1 MRPQKGSYPDYYE
14 NYIPL
19 VKQNSVLQA
28 LTENEKEV
36 IAFFSS
42 IKQSMEN
49 NAYELGKWTIKQVL
63 NHIIDTERI
72 FSYRAL
78 RFARMDEQQPLS
90 FEQDEYVENADL
102 SKRNLQ
108 DLVNEFETVRR
119 ATLSLFN
126 SFSDE
131 VLLRNGFTAAGRTSV
146 LAIGFTV
153 CGHSIHHMNVVS
165 ERYLKK

>member
-1 MRPQKGSYPDYYE
+1 MRPQKGTYPDYYE

-28 LTENEKEV
+28 LNENEKEL

-42 IKQSMEN
+42 IKPSMEN
-49 NAYELGKWTIKQVL
+49 NAYELGKWTIKEVL

-72 FSYRAL
+72 FTYRAL
-78 RFARMDEQQPLS
+78 RFARMDEKQPLS
-90 FEQDEYVENADL
+90 FEQDEYVKNADL
-102 SKRNLQ
+102 SQRNLQ

-119 ATLSLFN
+119 ASLSLFN
-126 SFSDE
+126 SFSNE
-131 VLLRNGFTAAGRTSV
+131 TLLRSGITAAGRATV
-146 LAIGFTV
+146 LAIGFTI
-153 CGHSIHHMNVVS
+153 CGHGIHHMNVIS